1 MENSGAANLMVAATE
16 EKGRPMEE
24 NGSFDGL
31 HGSIHGKEKNRERRS
46 E

>member
-24 NGSFDGL
+24 NGRWIF
-31 HGSIHGKEKNRERRS
+31 
-46 E
+46 